1 MSLVLL
7 AMITEDI
14 NCIFP
19 TDRFAELEAEGFI
32 GKLAETSYSFMGL
45 IPDPNELV
53 SRTAPEAAR
62 RLREAGVDAVFL
74 AST

>member
-1 MSLVLL
+1 
-7 AMITEDI
+7 
-14 NCIFP
+14 
-19 TDRFAELEAEGFI
+19 
-32 GKLAETSYSFMGL
+32 MGL

-53 SRTAPEAAR
+53 SHTAPEAAR